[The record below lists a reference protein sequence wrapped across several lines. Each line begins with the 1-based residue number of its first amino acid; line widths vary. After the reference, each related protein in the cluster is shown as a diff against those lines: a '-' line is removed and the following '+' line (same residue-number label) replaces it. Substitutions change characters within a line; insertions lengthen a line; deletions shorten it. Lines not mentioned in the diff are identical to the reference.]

1 MLNSHLE
8 DKFIKQ
14 KNVHFDSSLLIK
26 SFMFVKHD
34 FTGHDLSKSDLGNFQ
49 FLMK

>member
-1 MLNSHLE
+1 MYILI
-8 DKFIKQ
+8 F
-14 KNVHFDSSLLIK
+14 SLLIK

-49 FLMK
+49 FLMKYVNKPFETFTF